1 MELQNF
7 LYGRCLVQCASNP
20 SHQSESR
27 RLKENSPKG
36 LEDSL
41 WLISFQQIK
50 DKAWL
55 AIGVELFM
63 NKALA
68 RSRVCLFA

>member
-1 MELQNF
+1 MPCLQETFSVCVCCNTCTLHTNRSVFSLTTMELQNF

-41 WLISFQQIK
+41 
-50 DKAWL
+50 
-55 AIGVELFM
+55 
-63 NKALA
+63 
-68 RSRVCLFA
+68 